1 VVRALLCEPKI
12 LILDE
17 PANRLHSLCE
27 EFIQGA
33 LNWLRRHYT
42 MLMIAQRLS
51 TVARAHWIIL
61 LNEGRVTE
69 QASQAEPPGGRLPFS
84 QAPRR

>member
-17 PANRLHSLCE
+17 PANPVHSLCE

-33 LNWLRRHYT
+33 LNSLRRHYT

-51 TVARAHWIIL
+51 T
-61 LNEGRVTE
+61 GRTG
-69 QASQAEPPGGRLPFS
+69 SFC
-84 QAPRR
+84 